1 MPFNISIYSKTDN
14 KHTKNFDK
22 GKYSSY
28 ITYFGKNNLQG
39 WVMSK
44 KLPMDMFKW
53 SENISYFNEDYLKN
67 YHQDSDVGWL
77 LYVGIKYSEQ
87 LEMSHNDLP
96 FLSEKK

>member
-1 MPFNISIYSKTDN
+1 
-14 KHTKNFDK
+14 
-22 GKYSSY
+22 
-28 ITYFGKNNLQG
+28 
-39 WVMSK
+39 MSK

-87 LEMSHNDLP
+87 LEIHIMICLFFLKKNDNMEMSKTC
-96 FLSEKK
+96 LSFK